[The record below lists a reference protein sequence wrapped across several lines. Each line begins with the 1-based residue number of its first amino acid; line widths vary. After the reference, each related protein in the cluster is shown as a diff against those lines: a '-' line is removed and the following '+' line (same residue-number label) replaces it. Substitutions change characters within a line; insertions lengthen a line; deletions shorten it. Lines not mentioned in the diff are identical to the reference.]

1 VIQADKEKIEI
12 ALFNLLSNAFKYTP
26 DGGAIIF
33 KIEERDSQVELSVSD
48 TGPGIPES
56 ERNKIFERFAQVKS
70 DRSKTGFGIGLYLVK
85 NFVEAHNGSVSLKS
99 EEGKGTSFHI
109 LLKKESVKFPAVS
122 KTEPGISQLIKQ
134 ESVVSPILNEI
145 NEEIVEEEI
154 VEEGTGV
161 LAQLTTDKQ
170 TVLIIDDDNE
180 IRNYLVSIFSD
191 EYKIHQADNGRDGI
205 RLAKEQLPDLII
217 SDIVMKDVNGLD
229 LCQTLKQDSSLSHI
243 PIILLT
249 GSSSDE
255 LQLKAMNTGAD
266 DYVKKPFDKDIL
278 MARVKSILKRRNILQ
293 NYFYN
298 EITLGS
304 AKFKV
309 SVEYKEFIEQCMKII
324 EDHLQDDDFSIKV
337 LASEIGMSHSNLY
350 KKIKAVSGQSVNSF
364 IRFIRLKKA
373 AELFIN
379 TEMNVNETAN
389 MVGFCHVKYFRA
401 QFSKLFGMN
410 PSDYIKKFRKPFH
423 NTQTLDEKVRK

>member
-1 VIQADKEKIEI
+1 
-12 ALFNLLSNAFKYTP
+12 
-26 DGGAIIF
+26 
-33 KIEERDSQVELSVSD
+33 
-48 TGPGIPES
+48 
-56 ERNKIFERFAQVKS
+56 
-70 DRSKTGFGIGLYLVK
+70 
-85 NFVEAHNGSVSLKS
+85 
-99 EEGKGTSFHI
+99 
-109 LLKKESVKFPAVS
+109 LKKERAKIPVEDNKAVL
-122 KTEPGISQLIKQ
+122 TTAAADLPQLKKQ
-134 ESVVSPILNEI
+134 EAGVSPLLDEI
-145 NEEIVEEEI
+145 NEDIVEEDV
-154 VEEGTGV
+154 VEEGTG
-161 LAQLTTDKQ
+161 LLSQLTTDKQ

-180 IRNYLVSIFSD
+180 IRNYLVGIFSD
-191 EYKIHQADNGRDGI
+191 EYKIYQADNGRDGI
-205 RLAKEQLPDLII
+205 RLAKEQLPDLIL
-217 SDIVMKDVNGLD
+217 SDIVMKDVDGLG

-389 MVGFCHVKYFRA
+389 MVGFYHVKYFRA